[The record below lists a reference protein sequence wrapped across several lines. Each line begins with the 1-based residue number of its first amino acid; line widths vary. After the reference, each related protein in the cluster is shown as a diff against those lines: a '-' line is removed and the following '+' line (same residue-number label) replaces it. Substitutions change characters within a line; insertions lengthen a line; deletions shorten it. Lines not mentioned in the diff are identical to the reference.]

1 MKVKNWFRS
10 VLAGVGIGVAAA
22 VPGVSGGTI
31 AVILKVYDK
40 LLEAIGDLF
49 KHFVKS
55 FLFLLPIML
64 GIILGIIPCI
74 ILFHYAFSGLL
85 FAIVCLFAGLIIGSF
100 PGIFDEVKEEKPS
113 KLCIF
118 ICIIT
123 GLVAVGI
130 GVASALLGDKI
141 DISNWFINP
150 EWWFFLL
157 LIPVGALASTA
168 LVVPGIS
175 GSMILLVLG
184 FYTPLLER
192 ATFALQHI
200 GGENFWIII
209 LELFCFG
216 VGVIIGFFTIAKFMS
231 FLLKK
236 WRIKTFWGIIGFI
249 LGSTIALFFNH
260 DMYAYYQVWAAGG
273 QGYLPMWAEMIVAF
287 ILLAGGIVLSYLLV
301 RYNRKQKA
309 LQEIEPNEEEN
320 VEKNGDLQ
328 E

>member
-1 MKVKNWFRS
+1 MKVKNWFKS
-10 VLAGVGIGVAAA
+10 LLAGVGIGVAAA

-55 FLFLLPIML
+55 FLILLPILL
-64 GIILGIIPCI
+64 GVILGIVPCI

-85 FAIVCLFAGLIIGSF
+85 FAIICLFAGLIIGSF
-100 PGIFDEVKEEKPS
+100 PGIFDEVKSEKPG

-123 GLVAVGI
+123 ALVAIGI

-150 EWWFFLL
+150 EWWFYLL

-192 ATFALQHI
+192 ATFAITHI
-200 GGENFWIII
+200 GGENFWVIVLEI
-209 LELFCFG
+209 LCFG
-216 VGVIIGFFTIAKFMS
+216 IGVIIGFFTIAKFMG
-231 FLLKK
+231 FLLKN

-249 LGSTIALFFNH
+249 VGSTIALFFNH
-260 DMYAYYQVWAAGG
+260 DIYAYYQKWAAGE
-273 QGYLPMWAEMIVAF
+273 QGYLPMWLEMIIGFV
-287 ILLAGGIVLSYLLV
+287 LLSGGIVLSYLLV
-301 RYNRKQKA
+301 RYNRKQKI
-309 LQEIEPNEEEN
+309 LLEQQQEITEN
-320 VEKNGDLQ
+320 
-328 E
+328 